1 MFPVLRVRRGVAG
14 IALAAVAATLLTVL
28 PGTRAEAA
36 DAVGVVEY
44 NLGDEAFTDPPD
56 WDGAAEI
63 RAVVHY
69 PLKAAGRLPVV
80 VLLHGQQL
88 ACYSADEA
96 DWESWPCPAGVAPY
110 PSYRGYDYLAE
121 ALARDGF
128 VVVSPSADGVNHF
141 MGVAPQ
147 RAHLLDRHLE
157 LLRQL
162 DTTGGGPLAGHF
174 TDPRSGRPVRVDFR
188 HRLDLTRVGTMG
200 HSVGG
205 EGVMYQAADAHR
217 GELPA
222 GVRIRGVVAVASP
235 GPSGFYDTLV
245 TRTPLAVVSAGC
257 WSLGGETY
265 FEEARGRAG
274 ARGFRLRVT
283 KGNHNFYNT
292 EWTVGP
298 GPTDGD
304 DTTCP
309 DTAGRP
315 TATQQQNLAVTYLRA
330 FYAYALK
337 HDRSALPVL
346 TGARAFP
353 GVDTQADSYGATRP
367 AHRKR

>member
-1 MFPVLRVRRGVAG
+1 MFQVLRVRLGVAG
-14 IALAAVAATLLTVL
+14 LALAALVAVLLTGV
-28 PGTRAEAA
+28 PGAQAQVA

-44 NLGDEAFTDPPD
+44 NLGDEAFTDPQD
-56 WDGAAEI
+56 WDGVAEI

-69 PLKAAGRLPVV
+69 PLKSAGRMPVV

-88 ACYSADEA
+88 SCYSADDA
-96 DWESWPCPAGVAPY
+96 DWGSWPCPAGVAPY
-110 PSYRGYDYLAE
+110 PSNRGYDYLAE
-121 ALARDGF
+121 TLAREGY
-128 VVVSPSADGVNHF
+128 VVVSPSANGVNYY

-147 RAHLLDRHLE
+147 RAHLIDRHLR
-157 LLRQL
+157 LLQQL
-162 DTTGGGPLAGHF
+162 NSTGGGPLAGHF
-174 TDPRSGRPVRVDFR
+174 TDPRTGRAVRVDFKN
-188 HRLDLTRVGTMG
+188 RLDLSRVGTMG

-222 GVRIRGVVAVASP
+222 GVRIRGVAAVASP

-245 TRTPLAVVSAGC
+245 TRMPLAVISAGC
-257 WSLGGETY
+257 WSLGGEAY
-265 FEEARGRAG
+265 FDDARGRAG

-292 EWTVGP
+292 EWTTGP

-309 DTAGRP
+309 DTPGRP
-315 TATQQQNLAVTYLRA
+315 TAAQQQSLAVTYLRA
-330 FYAYALK
+330 FYAYTLK
-337 HDRSALPVL
+337 NDRSALPVL
-346 TGARAFP
+346 TGARTFP
-353 GVDTQADSYGATRP
+353 GIDTQAESYDGTRFG
-367 AHRKR
+367 HRKR